1 MSDEVKNKTRSAP
14 LLDAERVQQWT
25 HIPHVPNTSTPGGL
39 VTSRALLLVG
49 LVALLH
55 AGAWWVMQ
63 QAKAEPVVT
72 PPEIPEMTVELT
84 SPAPPAPPWRS
95 RHRLRRRQNPKHH
108 PRTTMR

>member
-25 HIPHVPNTSTPGGL
+25 HIPHVANTSTPAGL

-72 PPEIPEMTVELT
+72 PPEIPEMTGELT
-84 SPAPPAPPWRS
+84 SPAPPAPPVEEPPPPPPTLS
-95 RHRLRRRQNPKHH
+95 PPLPPLRQ
-108 PRTTMR
+108 